1 MVAAIKRTTRAVA
14 LGSTAVGGLSGAHLL
29 LLLGAAALGRDDGA
43 PQASDELTLAVVV
56 PAHDEEHQ
64 IAATIRALQT
74 TAYPPARRRII
85 VVADNCSDATAQ
97 IARATGAE
105 VLERQD
111 PARRGKGHALAWA
124 FPRILEDARI
134 DAVCIV
140 DADCEVSA
148 NLLRALSGRL
158 RAGADAVQ
166 ARYVVSDPTTS
177 SGAALRWAGFALFN
191 VLRPRG
197 RDRLGVSAGLLGTGA
212 AFSRALLARSPWRAF
227 SFAEDR
233 EQHMRWV
240 LDGARVAFADE
251 AEVRARAA
259 AGGDDSRRQESRWD
273 SGRAHLAAGLSPLL
287 VARSAR
293 RRDLSAFDAAL
304 EPVLPP
310 QSLLLAINVVAVA
323 ASSLAGSRTARRGA
337 TASLASQA
345 AYVVLGLAAL
355 RAPAAVWRAFAQL
368 PWFVARRLSG
378 LANAAVGRG
387 PTEWVRTPRRLDPAT
402 AGKGDQQ

>member
-29 LLLGAAALGRDDGA
+29 LLLGAAALGRDNRA
-43 PQASDELTLAVVV
+43 PQPSDELTLAVVV

-64 IAATIRALQT
+64 IAATIGALQT
-74 TAYPPARRRII
+74 TAYPPARRRIV

-97 IARATGAE
+97 IARAAGAE

-166 ARYVVSDPTTS
+166 ARYVVSDPTAS

-212 AFSRALLARSPWRAF
+212 AFSRALLTRSPWRAF

-240 LDGARVAFADE
+240 LDGERVAFADE
-251 AEVRARAA
+251 AEVRAPAA
-259 AGGDDSRRQESRWD
+259 AGAASRPF
-273 SGRAHLAAGLSPLL
+273 G
-287 VARSAR
+287 VR
-293 RRDLSAFDAAL
+293 RRIGARA
-304 EPVLPP
+304 PT
-310 QSLLLAINVVAVA
+310 AVA
-323 ASSLAGSRTARRGA
+323 AAGDQRCRCRGLVAGREPHGQTRRHREPRVTGCLRRARAGGA
-337 TASLASQA
+337 ESAGRRVA
-345 AYVVLGLAAL
+345 
-355 RAPAAVWRAFAQL
+355 RIRPAAV
-368 PWFVARRLSG
+368 VRRSAPVGTGERRDRPRTHRVGAHAASLGSG
-378 LANAAVGRG
+378 NRW
-387 PTEWVRTPRRLDPAT
+387 ER
-402 AGKGDQQ
+402 

>member
-1 MVAAIKRTTRAVA
+1 
-14 LGSTAVGGLSGAHLL
+14 
-29 LLLGAAALGRDDGA
+29 
-43 PQASDELTLAVVV
+43 
-56 PAHDEEHQ
+56 
-64 IAATIRALQT
+64 
-74 TAYPPARRRII
+74 
-85 VVADNCSDATAQ
+85 
-97 IARATGAE
+97 
-105 VLERQD
+105 
-111 PARRGKGHALAWA
+111 
-124 FPRILEDARI
+124 
-134 DAVCIV
+134 
-140 DADCEVSA
+140 
-148 NLLRALSGRL
+148 
-158 RAGADAVQ
+158 
-166 ARYVVSDPTTS
+166 
-177 SGAALRWAGFALFN
+177 
-191 VLRPRG
+191 
-197 RDRLGVSAGLLGTGA
+197 
-212 AFSRALLARSPWRAF
+212 
-227 SFAEDR
+227 
-233 EQHMRWV
+233 MRWV

-251 AEVRARAA
+251 AQVRARAA